1 MALTDEQL
9 EYISDALIPLFQY
22 LEEQVIID
30 VANRIKESMAYT
42 RTAELEAVN
51 MRKLG
56 YSPARIRKEAMKL
69 LKSDPEYRKL
79 VAKNTLEHK
88 KKVRK
93 LLQSIMKSAQ
103 AAKDKILSR
112 AADLSFLDDLR
123 VWKQGGKE
131 LTDRSFL
138 PQLVDAARQQTS
150 ETLKNMTKTT
160 GFKTMSGFEAVENL
174 YQRELDKAMIK
185 ICSGTF
191 SREQV
196 VYDVVHSLAESGLR
210 TIDFSSGYSM
220 QLDTAV
226 KLAIRT
232 GAHQLSGKIMDA
244 DILQTGVNL
253 VYVSRH
259 WGARNTDTGHANHE
273 QWQGK
278 VYFIKDGTDYS
289 EEAKR
294 IGQDRIMSLWY
305 ATGYS
310 VDGSKANDPLGL
322 YGFNCRHKHHPWFI
336 GVSELTPEDP
346 EPEAVTINGR
356 TYDYYAIEQKKRS
369 MERRIRAM
377 KREREAMKA
386 LNMDTK
392 QISKSIKQKIY
403 DYENFC
409 DTAKVKSDIN
419 RLRYESDTSDLK
431 KTEAWKKYEEYT
443 ATEKK
448 EVADGNGHDTMD
460 ISKEKKGVKVHT
472 VGKIDREIYKCVTE
486 DIVTDEVIITDN
498 QIQHI
503 KERHPKDYERFASY
517 LGEIVKNPDYIIE
530 ATKPNT
536 ALILKS
542 IKKDDEVFKTVLRLV
557 TSTDSQDYKN
567 SIITFMKIDEK
578 EWNRLLR
585 NKKILYKKE

>member
-88 KKVRK
+88 KKVKK

-278 VYFIKDGTDYS
+278 VYFIKDGNDYS

-419 RLRYESDTSDLK
+419 RLRYESGTSDLK
-431 KTEAWKKYEEYT
+431 KTEAWRRYEEYT

-503 KERHPKDYERFASY
+503 KDRHPKDYERFASY
-517 LGEIVKNPDYIIE
+517 LGEIVKDPDYIIE

>member
-88 KKVRK
+88 KKVKK

-278 VYFIKDGTDYS
+278 VYFIKDGNDYS

-419 RLRYESDTSDLK
+419 RLRYESGTSDLK
-431 KTEAWKKYEEYT
+431 KTEAWRRYEEYT

-448 EVADGNGHDTMD
+448 EVADGNRHDTMD
-460 ISKEKKGVKVHT
+460 ISKEKKGVEVHT

-503 KERHPKDYERFASY
+503 KDRHPKDYERFASY
-517 LGEIVKNPDYIIE
+517 LGEIVKDPDYIIE

-542 IKKDDEVFKTVLRLV
+542 IKKEDEVFKTVLRLV

>member
-88 KKVRK
+88 KKVKK

-278 VYFIKDGTDYS
+278 VYFIKDGNDYS

-419 RLRYESDTSDLK
+419 RLRYESGTSDLK
-431 KTEAWKKYEEYT
+431 KTEAWRRYEEYT

-448 EVADGNGHDTMD
+448 EVADGNRHDTMD

-503 KERHPKDYERFASY
+503 KDRHPKDYERFASY
-517 LGEIVKNPDYIIE
+517 LGEIVKDPDYIIE

>member
-1 MALTDEQL
+1 
-9 EYISDALIPLFQY
+9 
-22 LEEQVIID
+22 
-30 VANRIKESMAYT
+30 
-42 RTAELEAVN
+42 
-51 MRKLG
+51 
-56 YSPARIRKEAMKL
+56 
-69 LKSDPEYRKL
+69 
-79 VAKNTLEHK
+79 
-88 KKVRK
+88 
-93 LLQSIMKSAQ
+93 
-103 AAKDKILSR
+103 
-112 AADLSFLDDLR
+112 
-123 VWKQGGKE
+123 
-131 LTDRSFL
+131 
-138 PQLVDAARQQTS
+138 
-150 ETLKNMTKTT
+150 
-160 GFKTMSGFEAVENL
+160 
-174 YQRELDKAMIK
+174 MIK
-185 ICSGTF
+185 ICSGAF
-191 SREQV
+191 SQEQV

-322 YGFNCRHKHHPWFI
+322 YGFNCRHKHHPWFL
-336 GVSELTPEDP
+336 GVSEMTREDP

-356 TYDYYAIEQKKRS
+356 SYDYYAIEQKKRS

-392 QISKSIKQKIY
+392 QISKNIKQKIY

-419 RLRYESDTSDLK
+419 RLRYESGTSDLK